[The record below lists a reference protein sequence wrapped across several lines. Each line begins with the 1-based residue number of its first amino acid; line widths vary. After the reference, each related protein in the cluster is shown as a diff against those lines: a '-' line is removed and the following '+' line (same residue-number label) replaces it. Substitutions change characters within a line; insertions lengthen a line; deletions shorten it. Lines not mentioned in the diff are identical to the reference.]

1 MPVLSSTW
9 DVADVRVT
17 DDNALW
23 VRFRDGTE
31 GTVRFTP
38 SAFRG
43 VFSRLGDQ
51 VQFRQV
57 TLVDGVVTWPGDR
70 RRGRM
75 DPDVSPGG
83 LAPDT
88 DTRVGCAAIFR
99 GGG

>member
-1 MPVLSSTW
+1 MPVLSSSW

-51 VQFRQV
+51 EQFRQV
-57 TLVDGVVTWPGDR
+57 TLVDGVVTWPGDLELSPNAMR
-70 RRGRM
+70 R
-75 DPDVSPGG
+75 
-83 LAPDT
+83 AI
-88 DTRVGCAAIFR
+88 AAEGEWILT
-99 GGG
+99 